1 MKIFTEEQRRGLAVV
16 IPLLLIVLLLSVL
29 VERKAEPVLLTE
41 DELSQGGTAADSVV
55 LRQFD
60 PNEAEYEELRRC
72 GVPPTAAAGIVRWR
86 RYGKVYRMKED
97 VALCTGVDDSLYAVL
112 KPYIVISEK
121 YAIPSRPARSYSGG
135 WEKSERQY
143 SDGGDKQGKSYSS
156 NQEARHI
163 ELRAFSL
170 DTVTEPFLV
179 EVGFSPR
186 QAEVVLRYRDAS
198 GGIRSEE
205 QFRRC
210 YVVSGQM
217 ADRLVPYIVFGNEAE
232 QVNAAGDVPGDRPFE
247 AKRPTSDQGKD
258 VPSLVE
264 INTADSAQL
273 RSVRGIGEKS
283 VTAIMRYREL
293 LGGFYSVE
301 QLTELDVVTESN
313 YERILTQIY
322 CDSCKISKID
332 INFATPKELMRH
344 PYVSSKALRRIVKQ
358 RQLKGGWSGIE
369 EMIDNDIL
377 SEEEAERLAPYL
389 RFVRD
394 TCISTAQTESP
405 Q

>member
-1 MKIFTEEQRRGLAVV
+1 MKIFTDEQRRGFAVV

-29 VERKAEPVLLTE
+29 VERRTEPVLLTRDVE
-41 DELSQGGTAADSVV
+41 TEADAVDDSVV
-55 LRQFD
+55 LRPFD
-60 PNEAEYEELRRC
+60 PNEAGYEELRRC

-112 KPYIVISEK
+112 KPYIVIGEK
-121 YAIPSRPARSYSGG
+121 YAIPPRSGREYTRSGSAGSSPATEPAGVERDAAGGGRQALLRS
-135 WEKSERQY
+135 
-143 SDGGDKQGKSYSS
+143 
-156 NQEARHI
+156 
-163 ELRAFSL
+163 FSL
-170 DTVTEPFLV
+170 DTVSAAFLV

-198 GGIRSEE
+198 GGIHSEE

-210 YVVSGQM
+210 YVVSEAM
-217 ADRLVPYIVFGNEAE
+217 ADRMVPYIVFTAE
-232 QVNAAGDVPGDRPFE
+232 EESEHTAESVGDAAVGEESSQQP
-247 AKRPTSDQGKD
+247 
-258 VPSLVE
+258 LVE
-264 INTADSAQL
+264 INSADSAQL

-301 QLTELDVVTESN
+301 QLAELDVVTESN
-313 YERILTQIY
+313 YERILTQIC

-332 INFATPKELMRH
+332 INFAGPKELMRH
-344 PYVSSKALRRIVKQ
+344 PYVSAKALRRIVKQ
-358 RQLKGGWSGIE
+358 RQLKGGWSGIG
-369 EMIDNDIL
+369 EMIDQNIL

-394 TCISTAQTESP
+394 TLISTAQTESP

>member
-1 MKIFTEEQRRGLAVV
+1 MKIFTEEQRRGLAVLL
-16 IPLLLIVLLLSVL
+16 PLAIIVLFLSVL
-29 VERKAEPVLLTE
+29 VERTPEPLLTPE
-41 DELSQGGTAADSVV
+41 TEWPNGEPDADSIV
-55 LRQFD
+55 LRPFD
-60 PNEAEYEELRRC
+60 PNVAEYEELRRC

-86 RYGKVYRMKED
+86 RYGKIYRMKED

-112 KPYIVISEK
+112 KPYIVIGEE
-121 YAIPSRPARSYSGG
+121 YAIPSRSGSSYSGG
-135 WEKSERQY
+135 GAKSERRY
-143 SDGGDKQGKSYSS
+143 SDGGDKQGKSYSP

-163 ELRAFSL
+163 ELCAFSL
-170 DTVTEPFLV
+170 DTVSVQFLV
-179 EVGFSPR
+179 GVGFSPR
-186 QAEVVLRYRDAS
+186 QAEVVLRYRDAA
-198 GGIRSEE
+198 GGIRTEE

-210 YVVSGQM
+210 YVVSEQM
-217 ADRLVPYIVFGNEAE
+217 ADRLIPYIVFTEIPEQRAE
-232 QVNAAGDVPGDRPFE
+232 SESVTGGSVSETRE
-247 AKRPTSDQGKD
+247 SSS
-258 VPSLVE
+258 SLIE
-264 INTADSAQL
+264 INSADSAQL

-283 VTAIMRYREL
+283 VVPIMRYREL

-301 QLTELDVVTESN
+301 QLVELDVVTESN

-344 PYVSSKALRRIVKQ
+344 PYVSAKALRRIVKQ

-377 SEEEAERLAPYL
+377 SEEEAARLAPYL

-394 TCISTAQTESP
+394 TCNSIAKTESP